1 MKRILSIII
10 FCMILA
16 GCGNK
21 ISDKLTS
28 FKEAVNNE
36 DTAAL
41 INLVE
46 TEEGELTE
54 DEAVA
59 YIKLLNEMY
68 SKDEFNAL
76 VDKEVERMEA
86 KAKSGEIEPENDL
99 GFEFLQIENDDE
111 IELVIPRYKI
121 GLDLPSSTYKIKSG
135 VNDLTVEN
143 PHGNNYQEIGMY
155 APGIYEITGAA
166 MKDTLE
172 GEYKILIDFTKPQNE
187 RASISGN
194 IYSFTINKGYTNTT
208 VKKVFVNGEEVN
220 KNENDNYSVK
230 LDNHTPT
237 IKILVDYQGKE
248 VESKEI
254 KAELMYLG
262 TNSVPLEID
271 ESKIEEAEEDNR
283 AQKGIDNTLISL
295 FEGTALGLPL
305 TSADAMIKKS
315 LIDNYFSDNKIHSD
329 YEKLVEKYSEKGAKF
344 EFSVPK
350 STKVGNDKDDFT
362 YEVES
367 ELTKDG
373 KTVDTL
379 KFEMEFVKKNDKML
393 IKSVKELNK

>member
-21 ISDKLTS
+21 ISDKFTS

-254 KAELMYLG
+254 KAELIYLG

-271 ESKIEEAEEDNR
+271 ESKIEEAEEDNK

>member
-21 ISDKLTS
+21 ISDKFTS

-187 RASISGN
+187 RASISVN

-254 KAELMYLG
+254 KAELIYLD

-271 ESKIEEAEEDNR
+271 ESKIEEAEEYNR

-393 IKSVKELNK
+393 IKSVKELN

>member
-21 ISDKLTS
+21 ISDKFTS

-208 VKKVFVNGEEVN
+208 V
-220 KNENDNYSVK
+220 
-230 LDNHTPT
+230 
-237 IKILVDYQGKE
+237 
-248 VESKEI
+248 
-254 KAELMYLG
+254 
-262 TNSVPLEID
+262 
-271 ESKIEEAEEDNR
+271 
-283 AQKGIDNTLISL
+283 
-295 FEGTALGLPL
+295 
-305 TSADAMIKKS
+305 
-315 LIDNYFSDNKIHSD
+315 
-329 YEKLVEKYSEKGAKF
+329 
-344 EFSVPK
+344 
-350 STKVGNDKDDFT
+350 
-362 YEVES
+362 
-367 ELTKDG
+367 
-373 KTVDTL
+373 
-379 KFEMEFVKKNDKML
+379 
-393 IKSVKELNK
+393 